1 MGSEFHLQIEFLGFL
16 SSKKCNVSFLC
27 LALRGNSLGC
37 LRYFKD
43 LRTSNLFKSF
53 IHNNIKNR
61 TQCSPSLILSLL
73 ILRARSLYMLHNII
87 CHEPI
92 RVMARPIR
100 TNLLRHCLTPE
111 YFAGTESVSNQFF
124 SCKSRLVRSREKG

>member
-1 MGSEFHLQIEFLGFL
+1 MEQQYCQLQ
-16 SSKKCNVSFLC
+16 CNVRFLC
-27 LALRGNSLGC
+27 LVLRGNSLGC

-61 TQCSPSLILSLL
+61 TQCSSSLILSLLILRASSQTLL

-124 SCKSRLVRSREKG
+124 SCKSRSVRSGEKG